1 VGLQISFLPGGEPEG
16 DTWKLRLPPG
26 PERGL
31 IPGLDAA
38 GEIAGLGEPDFAEL
52 DRRMVERRA
61 GYQRRVLATG
71 VVEVSATGQRA
82 KGVVLDWLSDML
94 SRRLP

>member
-1 VGLQISFLPGGEPEG
+1 VGLQISFVPSAQADGE
-16 DTWKLRLPPG
+16 TWTLRAAAG

-38 GEIAGLGEPDFAEL
+38 GEITGLGAPDFDDL

-71 VVEVSATGQRA
+71 IVEVSATGQRA

-94 SRRLP
+94 SRS